1 MVLQKCCCCVPLRA
15 GTFTIAIL
23 YLVFN
28 CLLLLPYTV
37 FACFNDHTMTYIIL
51 AVVVPVCSLNI
62 AVNSLLLH
70 ELRRNR
76 RKLMLPWLVWYAI
89 LKTLLTLTWL
99 GASIWVL
106 VVFYEA
112 LKHGTKE
119 QLEIFFCLVTWLP
132 GLISLPVMW
141 YWYACV
147 HAYYREL
154 SPSDTYTMA
163 AL

>member
-1 MVLQKCCCCVPLRA
+1 MVLQKCCCFVPLRA

-37 FACFNDHTMTYIIL
+37 FACVNDHTMTYIIL

-76 RKLMLPWLVWYAI
+76 RKLMLPWLVWYGI
-89 LKTLLTLTWL
+89 LKTLLTLLWL

-106 VVFYEA
+106 FLLIEYLRRPDEGYA
-112 LKHGTKE
+112 
-119 QLEIFFCLVTWLP
+119 IFFCLVTWLP
-132 GLISLPVMW
+132 GLLCLPVMW

-154 SPSDTYTMA
+154 SPSDTYTMS